1 MKHHFSIIMLMAA
14 VGFSLLYLATAKK
27 TGLVAAQAEMSFV
40 EPAASVFVEFSQAD
54 TEGLQITSKTN
65 EVYYCLITEVFLK
78 KLSSYGATAADFLSL
93 SQAQPLNQETTL
105 TTTSGFTV
113 MNYLKANSETLRK
126 GKTYYLF
133 LGTKNAANEFTNEQT
148 ECIRIQL

>member
-14 VGFSLLYLATAKK
+14 VGFSVLYMATAKK
-27 TGLVAAQAEMSFV
+27 SGLVAAQAEMSFV
-40 EPAASVFVEFSQAD
+40 EPAASTFAEFSQVD
-54 TEGLQITSKTN
+54 IEGLHFSSKTN
-65 EVYYCLITEVFLK
+65 DVYYCLITEAFLK

-93 SQAQPLNQETTL
+93 SQAQQLEGEILL
-105 TTTSGFTV
+105 TTTNEFTV
-113 MNYLKANSETLRK
+113 MNYLKASSEILTK

-148 ECIRIQL
+148 ECIKIQL